1 MAMVTK
7 RGLKIQINQ
16 VISKTLHTVI
26 CGNSEVVQKNKT
38 VNTID
43 KLLTSIHYI
52 SWINNEQFE
61 YILMAIC
68 N

>member
-7 RGLKIQINQ
+7 QGLKIQINQ

-52 SWINNEQFE
+52 S
-61 YILMAIC
+61 
-68 N
+68 